1 MDSLTLISGTNED
14 DVLAGTSGT
23 DVLLGGN
30 GDDLL
35 DGGAGD
41 DLLLGGN
48 GDDTLL
54 GGTGDDLLLGGNGDD
69 VLDGG
74 DGDDLL
80 TGGNGD
86 DVLNGG
92 DGYDLL
98 LGGNGDDFLDG
109 GAGNDW
115 VYAGQGYD
123 VALYSMAGNLSA
135 DFADIGTRDSY
146 DGGSGFDTL
155 RLALTS
161 GELLLASVQQDI
173 AAFEAFLAQNANAC
187 GDTGPAF
194 EFTSFDLSVR
204 DFEKLDILLVNS
216 APTARGDSGATDED
230 TLLLVS
236 APGVLAND
244 TDADHLD
251 VLAITGA
258 DAASARGAVV
268 LVGADA
274 GFSYDPTAVLA
285 LQQLAEGET
294 TTDSFSYTIAD
305 LAGETS
311 TATVEI
317 VVTGV
322 NDAPVAFDDSNSTN
336 EDSPIIGNVL
346 ANDSDVDNGDSFSVG
361 AVNGQAANV
370 GTAITLASG
379 ALLTVDTA
387 GNYSYDPN
395 GSFETLGV
403 GKSAFESFTYVIT
416 DSHGA
421 TSDTATVDLTVTGVN
436 DAPVAVDD
444 VIAGTVGGGG
454 GPIRVA
460 VIGGPSGTFGAAAG
474 QLNDETNNSF
484 DLDATAIEM
493 NAALTKSDW
502 TAMFAAYDVVV
513 IGENG
518 TVVSDY
524 DGSQIFAALRDF
536 VDAGGGVVTTGWFA
550 GEIAAYTSTAT
561 QADAD
566 YISPSAPFGESLYVG
581 SGSTITFDPSLL
593 PHPIAGDF
601 LNYTAQS
608 LHEVAGAVDGSATV
622 LATNDAGLAAIAYDE
637 VGPNGGL
644 TVFLGSLHMG
654 NAAYALDGIRIGA
667 ADQIFEQAVAWAA
680 GEQDEGTATT
690 DEDHAVPIDVLA
702 NDTDIDFE
710 DILTVTPVSATST
723 LGAALSVNADGD
735 IVYDP
740 TSALQGLAAGEI
752 ANDSFW
758 YEVSDGNGGT
768 DTARVDVTVAG
779 LADLVS
785 GSADDS
791 ALSLAV
797 GTLDADVFL

>member
-1 MDSLTLISGTNED
+1 MDSLTLISGTKED

-54 GGTGDDLLLGGNGDD
+54 
-69 VLDGG
+69 GG

-123 VALYSMAGNLSA
+123 VAYYSMSGDLGA

-146 DGGSGFDTL
+146 DGGTGFDTL

-161 GELLLASVQQDI
+161 GERLLASVQEDI
-173 AAFEAFLAQNANAC
+173 AAFQLFLTGNANAR

-194 EFTSFDLSVR
+194 EFASFGLSVR
-204 DFEKLDILLVNS
+204 DFEALDILLVNS
-216 APTARGDSGATDED
+216 APTAQTDSASTDED
-230 TLLLVS
+230 TLLLVA

-244 TDADHLD
+244 SDLDHLD
-251 VLAITGA
+251 VIAITGV
-258 DAASARGAVV
+258 DAASALGAVV
-268 LVGADA
+268 LVGGD
-274 GFSYDPTAVLA
+274 GSFSYDPTGALA
-285 LQQLAEGET
+285 LQQLAQGEIAI
-294 TTDSFSYTIAD
+294 DSFSYTIAD

-317 VVTGV
+317 VLTGV
-322 NDAPVAFDDSNSTN
+322 NDAPVSAGDENATG
-336 EDSPIIGNVL
+336 EDHAVSGNVL
-346 ANDSDVDNGDSFSVG
+346 ANDADVDNGDSFSVS
-361 AVNGQAANV
+361 AVNGLAGNI
-370 GTAITLASG
+370 GTAVELASG
-379 ALLTVDTA
+379 ALLTVNAD
-387 GNYSYDPN
+387 GSYSYDPN
-395 GSFETLGV
+395 GSFEFLGV
-403 GKSAFESFTYVIT
+403 GKSAFDSFTYVVT

-436 DAPVAVDD
+436 DAPVAVVDE
-444 VIAGTVGGGG
+444 IAGTGGGA

-460 VIGGPSGTFGAAAG
+460 VVGGSASTYKDAAD
-474 QLNDETNNSF
+474 QLNDESNSSF

-493 NAALTKSDW
+493 NASLAKSDW

-513 IGENG
+513 VGENG
-518 TVVSDY
+518 GAPSDY
-524 DGSQIFAALRDF
+524 NDSQIFAALRDF

-566 YISPSAPFGESLYVG
+566 YISPAAPFGESLYVG
-581 SGSTITFDPSLL
+581 SGSAITFDPSLL
-593 PHPIAGDF
+593 PHPIAGGMP
-601 LNYTAQS
+601 NYTAQGI
-608 LHEVAGAVDGSATV
+608 HEVAGAVDGSATV

-637 VGPNGGL
+637 VGTNGGL

-690 DEDHAVPIDVLA
+690 DEDHAVAIDVLA

-779 LADLVS
+779 LADLVGS
-785 GSADDS
+785 SADDS

-797 GTLDADVFL
+797 GTPDADVFL